1 MTYMKHNMFEEL
13 QTKKRQLLEFATKA
27 VEFGWI
33 PKTKALAG
41 DRNVISLEEI
51 KDKLENDV
59 LTIGVIGQMKCGK
72 STFLNAF
79 VFKDDI
85 LPTATTPMTAALSVI
100 TYGEKKRIVAEFY
113 TSDEWAEQSMQAKR
127 DESEATDPLD
137 LSKIKAAKELVT
149 KSVKLGSSLNS
160 YLGKTKE
167 DSFEQLVEYV
177 GAEGKYISITK
188 SVKIYYP
195 HDYLKGVEI
204 VDTPGFNDPI
214 VSREER
220 TKAFLAKA
228 DVVVMML
235 YAGRPFDA
243 TDRDIIFK
251 NVRQCGIGKVLV
263 GINKYDI
270 PYCDE
275 TNPEDEN
282 QIKEYVTQE
291 IKKACRACDDNTL
304 VEILKEVEPIPLS
317 AEMALLSEL
326 PMSRIASTE
335 ALNFS
340 WKRHCSN
347 FGISTPTEMYKWSRM
362 DTFVQAVQQII
373 DNEKGKIL
381 FAKPLNA
388 IVAAGEKLKADNEQ
402 EISLLRNQ
410 INLLSV
416 PDSELDEREEDLS
429 RLHRRMSKKLETLG
443 DELDAVINNLKRKG
457 AQELED
463 IVDASCK
470 KMQNIVRNEWSRFRS
485 FDSIMP
491 RLDGEMQQLK
501 NRKLKRA
508 VQALSDSGERKLRG
522 CVEEFFGDA
531 ETLMLKYLKDFNSRD
546 FVKGLKNKISGLEL
560 NGNDSSLGDDEN
572 NQSSD
577 SGLLDVICEA
587 IYETLNVYT
596 FGLLNKLGHFI
607 SHDEKVRE
615 AMDVFNTISNDF
627 DVAPFLERAFGN
639 KDKVLEFIRKSF
651 FDELIEPLQQQLVEI
666 RTKKDDKTKMLSEAQ
681 AKVEDLELKKKNIST
696 QVGVILGL
704 KSSLL

>member
-1 MTYMKHNMFEEL
+1 MTNMKHNMFEEL

-85 LPTATTPMTAALSVI
+85 LPAATTPMTAALSVI

-113 TSDEWAEQSMQAKR
+113 TSDEWAEQSIQAKR
-127 DESEATDPLD
+127 DESEATDTLD
-137 LSKIKAAKELVT
+137 LSKIKAAKELVA

-167 DSFEQLVEYV
+167 DSFEQLIEYV
-177 GAEGKYISITK
+177 GAEGKYVSITK

-270 PYCDE
+270 PYCDV

-282 QIKEYVTQE
+282 QIKEYVAQE
-291 IKKACRACDDNTL
+291 IKKACRECDDNTL

-326 PMSRIASTE
+326 PMSRIASKE

-340 WKRHCSN
+340 WQRHCSN
-347 FGISTPTEMYKWSRM
+347 FGISTQTEMYERSRM

-388 IVAAGEKLKADNEQ
+388 IVAAGEKLKADNEK

-416 PDSELDEREEDLS
+416 PDFELDEREESLS
-429 RLHRRMSKKLETLG
+429 KLHRRMSKKLDSLG
-443 DELDAVINNLKRKG
+443 EELDSTIQNLKRKG

-463 IVDASCK
+463 DVDASCK
-470 KMQNIVRNEWSRFRS
+470 RMEGIVRNEWGIFKG
-485 FDSIMP
+485 FKSIKP
-491 RLDGEMQQLK
+491 KLDAEYQRLY
-501 NRKLKRA
+501 NRKLKRTA
-508 VQALSDSGERKLRG
+508 QSLSDKGERELGK
-522 CVEEFFGDA
+522 CVDEFFGEA
-531 ETLMLKYLKDFNSRD
+531 ETLLLRYLKDFNSRD
-546 FVKGLKNKISGLEL
+546 FVKGVKTKIKGLESVNNSLFSCSSGGDDDTDSILAAFISGLTL
-560 NGNDSSLGDDEN
+560 SLSNKIFNILSHGDNVND
-572 NQSSD
+572 
-577 SGLLDVICEA
+577 LLVNI
-587 IYETLNVYT
+587 N
-596 FGLLNKLGHFI
+596 
-607 SHDEKVRE
+607 S
-615 AMDVFNTISNDF
+615 ISNDF
-627 DVAPFLERAFGN
+627 DPTPFLEHAFGN

-651 FDELIEPLQQQLVEI
+651 FDELIEPLQQQLVEVK
-666 RTKKDDKTKMLSEAQ
+666 TKKDSKAKMLSEAQ
-681 AKVEDLELKKKNIST
+681 EKVADLELKKKNIST
-696 QVGVILGL
+696 QVEVILGL

>member
-1 MTYMKHNMFEEL
+1 MTNMKHNMFEEL

-85 LPTATTPMTAALSVI
+85 LPAATTPMTAALSVI

-113 TSDEWAEQSMQAKR
+113 TPDEWAEQSMQAKR
-127 DESEATDPLD
+127 DESEATDTLD
-137 LSKIKAAKELVT
+137 LSKIKAAKELVA

-177 GAEGKYISITK
+177 GAEGKYVSITK

-275 TNPEDEN
+275 SNPEDEN

-326 PMSRIASTE
+326 PMSRITSTE

-347 FGISTPTEMYKWSRM
+347 FGISTQAEMYKWSRM

-416 PDSELDEREEDLS
+416 PDTELEEREESLS
-429 RLHRRMSKKLETLG
+429 KLHRRMSKKLDSLG
-443 DELDAVINNLKRKG
+443 EELDSTIQNLKRKG
-457 AQELED
+457 TQELED
-463 IVDASCK
+463 DVDASCK
-470 KMQNIVRNEWSRFRS
+470 RMEGIVRNEWGIFKS
-485 FDSIMP
+485 FKSIKPKLDSEYQ
-491 RLDGEMQQLK
+491 RLY
-501 NRKLKRA
+501 NRKLKRTA
-508 VQALSDSGERKLRG
+508 QSLSDKGERALGK
-522 CVEEFFGDA
+522 CVDEFFGEA
-531 ETLMLKYLKDFNSRD
+531 ETLLLRYLKDFNSRD
-546 FVKGLKNKISGLEL
+546 FVKGVKAKIKGLESINNSLFSCSSGGDDDPDSILAAFISGLTFSLSSKMFNLLSHSDEV
-560 NGNDSSLGDDEN
+560 ND
-572 NQSSD
+572 
-577 SGLLDVICEA
+577 LLIE
-587 IYETLNVYT
+587 IN
-596 FGLLNKLGHFI
+596 
-607 SHDEKVRE
+607 S
-615 AMDVFNTISNDF
+615 ISNDF
-627 DVAPFLERAFGN
+627 DPTPFLEHAFGN

-651 FDELIEPLQQQLVEI
+651 FDELIEPLQQQLVEVK
-666 RTKKDDKTKMLSEAQ
+666 TKKDDKAKMLSEAQ
-681 AKVEDLELKKKNIST
+681 AKVADLELKKKNIST
-696 QVGVILGL
+696 QVEVILGL

>member
-1 MTYMKHNMFEEL
+1 MKHNMFEEL
-13 QTKKRQLLEFATKA
+13 QAKKRQLLEFATKA

-79 VFKDDI
+79 LFKDDI
-85 LPTATTPMTAALSVI
+85 LPAATTPMTAALSVI

-113 TSDEWAEQSMQAKR
+113 TPDEWAEQSMQAKR
-127 DESEATDPLD
+127 DESEATDTLD
-137 LSKIKAAKELVT
+137 LSKIKAAKELVA

-167 DSFEQLVEYV
+167 DSFEQLIEYV
-177 GAEGKYISITK
+177 GAEGKYVSITK

-275 TNPEDEN
+275 TNPETEN

-326 PMSRIASTE
+326 PMSSITSTE

-347 FGISTPTEMYKWSRM
+347 FGISTQAEMYKWIRM

-410 INLLSV
+410 INLLSE
-416 PDSELDEREEDLS
+416 PDDELDKREESLS
-429 RLHRRMSKKLETLG
+429 KLHRRMSKKLESLG
-443 DELDAVINNLKRKG
+443 EDLDSTIQNLKRKG

-463 IVDASCK
+463 DVDNSCK
-470 KMQNIVRNEWSRFRS
+470 RMESIVRDEWGIFKSIKS
-485 FDSIMP
+485 IKPKLDSEYQ
-491 RLDGEMQQLK
+491 RLY
-501 NRKLKRA
+501 NRKLKRTA
-508 VQALSDSGERKLRG
+508 QSLSDKGERALGK
-522 CVEEFFGDA
+522 CVDEFFGEA
-531 ETLMLKYLKDFNSRD
+531 ETLLLKFLKDFNSRD
-546 FVKGLKNKISGLEL
+546 FVKGVKAKIKGLESINNSL
-560 NGNDSSLGDDEN
+560 FSCSSGGDDDP
-572 NQSSD
+572 D
-577 SGLLDVICEA
+577 SILA
-587 IYETLNVYT
+587 A
-596 FGLLNKLGHFI
+596 FI
-607 SHDEKVRE
+607 SRLTFSLSDKIFNLLSHSDEVNDLLIE
-615 AMDVFNTISNDF
+615 INSISNDF
-627 DVAPFLERAFGN
+627 DATPFLEHAFGN

-651 FDELIEPLQQQLVEI
+651 FDELIEPLQQQLVEVK
-666 RTKKDDKTKMLSEAQ
+666 TKKDDKAKMLSDAQ
-681 AKVEDLELKKKNIST
+681 AKVADLELKKKNIST
-696 QVGVILGL
+696 QVGVIQEL

>member
-1 MTYMKHNMFEEL
+1 MKHNMFEEL
-13 QTKKRQLLEFATKA
+13 QSKKRQLLEFATKA

-85 LPTATTPMTAALSVI
+85 LPAATTPMTAALSVI

-113 TSDEWAEQSMQAKR
+113 TPDEWAEQSMQAKR
-127 DESEATDPLD
+127 DESEATDTLD
-137 LSKIKAAKELVT
+137 LSKIKAAKELVA
-149 KSVKLGSSLNS
+149 KAVKLGSSLNS

-177 GAEGKYISITK
+177 GAEGKYVSITK

-291 IKKACRACDDNTL
+291 IKKACRECDDNTL

-347 FGISTPTEMYKWSRM
+347 FGISTQAEMYKWSRM

-410 INLLSV
+410 INLLSE
-416 PDSELDEREEDLS
+416 PDDELDKREESLS
-429 RLHRRMSKKLETLG
+429 KLHRRMSKKLESLG
-443 DELDAVINNLKRKG
+443 EVLDSTIQNLKRKG

-463 IVDASCK
+463 DVDNSCK
-470 KMQNIVRNEWSRFRS
+470 RMESIVRNEWGIFKS
-485 FDSIMP
+485 FKSIKPKLDSEYQ
-491 RLDGEMQQLK
+491 RLY
-501 NRKLKRA
+501 NRKLKRTA
-508 VQALSDSGERKLRG
+508 QSLSDKGERALGK
-522 CVEEFFGDA
+522 CVDEFFGEA
-531 ETLMLKYLKDFNSRD
+531 ETLLLRFLKDFNSRD
-546 FVKGLKNKISGLEL
+546 FVKGIKAKIKGLESVNNSLFSCSSGGDDDTDSILAIFLSRLTFSLSNKIFNLLSHSDEV
-560 NGNDSSLGDDEN
+560 ND
-572 NQSSD
+572 
-577 SGLLDVICEA
+577 LLIE
-587 IYETLNVYT
+587 IN
-596 FGLLNKLGHFI
+596 
-607 SHDEKVRE
+607 S
-615 AMDVFNTISNDF
+615 ISNDF
-627 DVAPFLERAFGN
+627 DPTPFLEHAFGN

-651 FDELIEPLQQQLVEI
+651 FDELIEPLQQQLVEVK
-666 RTKKDDKTKMLSEAQ
+666 TKKDDKAKMLSEAQ
-681 AKVEDLELKKKNIST
+681 AKVADLELKKKNIST
-696 QVGVILGL
+696 QVEVILGL

>member
-1 MTYMKHNMFEEL
+1 MVSTFDPLMKHNMFEEL

-85 LPTATTPMTAALSVI
+85 LPAATTPMTAALSVI

-127 DESEATDPLD
+127 DESEATDSLD
-137 LSKIKAAKELVT
+137 LSKIKAAKELVA

-177 GAEGKYISITK
+177 GAEGKYVSITK

-270 PYCDE
+270 PYCDV

-291 IKKACRACDDNTL
+291 IKKACRECDDNTL

-326 PMSRIASTE
+326 PMSRIASKE

-340 WKRHCSN
+340 WQRHCSN
-347 FGISTPTEMYKWSRM
+347 FGISTQTEMYERSRM

-388 IVAAGEKLKADNEQ
+388 IVAAGEKLKADNEK

-416 PDSELDEREEDLS
+416 PDFELDEREESLS
-429 RLHRRMSKKLETLG
+429 KLHRRMSKKLDSLG
-443 DELDAVINNLKRKG
+443 EELYSTIQNLKRKG

-463 IVDASCK
+463 DVDASCK
-470 KMQNIVRNEWSRFRS
+470 RMEGIVRNEWGIFKG
-485 FDSIMP
+485 FKSIKP
-491 RLDGEMQQLK
+491 KLDAEYQRLY
-501 NRKLKRA
+501 NRKLKRTA
-508 VQALSDSGERKLRG
+508 QSLSDKGERELGK
-522 CVEEFFGDA
+522 CVDEFFGEA
-531 ETLMLKYLKDFNSRD
+531 ETLLLRYLKDFNSRD
-546 FVKGLKNKISGLEL
+546 FVKGVKAKIKGLESVNNSLFSCSSGGDDDTDSILAAFISGLTL
-560 NGNDSSLGDDEN
+560 SLSNKIFNILSHGDNVND
-572 NQSSD
+572 
-577 SGLLDVICEA
+577 LLVNI
-587 IYETLNVYT
+587 N
-596 FGLLNKLGHFI
+596 
-607 SHDEKVRE
+607 S
-615 AMDVFNTISNDF
+615 ISNDF
-627 DVAPFLERAFGN
+627 DPTPFLEHAFGN

-651 FDELIEPLQQQLVEI
+651 FDELIEPLQQQLVEVK
-666 RTKKDDKTKMLSEAQ
+666 TKKDDKAKMLSEAQ
-681 AKVEDLELKKKNIST
+681 AKVADLELKKKNIST
-696 QVGVILGL
+696 QVEVILGL

>member
-1 MTYMKHNMFEEL
+1 MTNMKHNMFEEL
-13 QTKKRQLLEFATKA
+13 QTKKCQLLEFATKA

-51 KDKLENDV
+51 KNKLENDV

-85 LPTATTPMTAALSVI
+85 LPAATTPMTAALSVI

-127 DESEATDPLD
+127 DESEATDTLD
-137 LSKIKAAKELVT
+137 LSKIKAAKELVA

-167 DSFEQLVEYV
+167 DSFEQLIEYV
-177 GAEGKYISITK
+177 GAEGKYVSITK

-270 PYCDE
+270 PYCDV

-340 WKRHCSN
+340 WQRHCLN
-347 FGISTPTEMYKWSRM
+347 FGISTQAEMYKLSRM

-416 PDSELDEREEDLS
+416 PDTELEEREESLS
-429 RLHRRMSKKLETLG
+429 KLHRRMSKKLDSLG
-443 DELDAVINNLKRKG
+443 EELDSTIQNLKRKG

-463 IVDASCK
+463 DVDTSCK
-470 KMQNIVRNEWSRFRS
+470 RMEGIVRNEWGRFQS
-485 FDSIMP
+485 FDSIRP
-491 RLDGEMQQLK
+491 KLDGEYQRLY
-501 NRKLKRA
+501 NRKLKRTA
-508 VQALSDSGERKLRG
+508 QSLSDKGERELGK
-522 CVEEFFGDA
+522 CVDEFFGEA
-531 ETLMLKYLKDFNSRD
+531 ETLLLRYLKDFNSRD
-546 FVKGLKNKISGLEL
+546 FVKGVKAKIKGLESVNNSLFSCSSGGDNDTDSILAVFLSGLTFSLSNKIFNFLSHSDGVNNLLEEI
-560 NGNDSSLGDDEN
+560 NS
-572 NQSSD
+572 
-577 SGLLDVICEA
+577 
-587 IYETLNVYT
+587 
-596 FGLLNKLGHFI
+596 
-607 SHDEKVRE
+607 
-615 AMDVFNTISNDF
+615 ISNDF
-627 DVAPFLERAFGN
+627 DPTPFLEHAFGN

-651 FDELIEPLQQQLVEI
+651 FDELIEPLQQQLVEVK
-666 RTKKDDKTKMLSEAQ
+666 TKKDDKAKMLSEAQ
-681 AKVEDLELKKKNIST
+681 AKVADLELKKKNITT
-696 QVGVILGL
+696 QVEVILGL

>member
-1 MTYMKHNMFEEL
+1 MTNMKHNMFEEL
-13 QTKKRQLLEFATKA
+13 QAKKRQLLEFATKA

-85 LPTATTPMTAALSVI
+85 LPAATTPMTAALSVI

-127 DESEATDPLD
+127 DESEATDTLD
-137 LSKIKAAKELVT
+137 LSKIKAAKELVA

-167 DSFEQLVEYV
+167 DSFEQLIEYV
-177 GAEGKYISITK
+177 GAEGKYVSITK

-228 DVVVMML
+228 DVVVMMF

-270 PYCDE
+270 PYCDA

-326 PMSRIASTE
+326 PMSKIASTE

-340 WKRHCSN
+340 WERHCSN
-347 FGISTPTEMYKWSRM
+347 FGISTQAEMYKLSRM

-373 DNEKGKIL
+373 DKEKGKIL

-416 PDSELDEREEDLS
+416 PDTELEEREESLS
-429 RLHRRMSKKLETLG
+429 KLHRRMSKKLESLG
-443 DELDAVINNLKRKG
+443 EDLDSTIQNLKRKG

-463 IVDASCK
+463 DVDTSCK
-470 KMQNIVRNEWSRFRS
+470 RMEGIVRNEWGIFKS
-485 FDSIMP
+485 FKSIKPKLDSEYQ
-491 RLDGEMQQLK
+491 RLY
-501 NRKLKRA
+501 NRKLKRTA
-508 VQALSDSGERKLRG
+508 QSLSDKGERALGK
-522 CVEEFFGDA
+522 CVDEFFGEA
-531 ETLMLKYLKDFNSRD
+531 ETLLLRYLKDFNSRD
-546 FVKGLKNKISGLEL
+546 FVKGVKAKIKGLESVNNSLFSCSSGGDDDPDSILAAFISGLTFSLSNKIFNLLSHSDEV
-560 NGNDSSLGDDEN
+560 ND
-572 NQSSD
+572 
-577 SGLLDVICEA
+577 LLIE
-587 IYETLNVYT
+587 IN
-596 FGLLNKLGHFI
+596 
-607 SHDEKVRE
+607 S
-615 AMDVFNTISNDF
+615 ISNDF
-627 DVAPFLERAFGN
+627 DPTPFLEHAFGN

-651 FDELIEPLQQQLVEI
+651 FDELIEPLQQQLVEVK
-666 RTKKDDKTKMLSEAQ
+666 TKKDDKAKMLSEAQ
-681 AKVEDLELKKKNIST
+681 AKVADLELKKKNIST
-696 QVGVILGL
+696 QVGVIQEL

>member
-1 MTYMKHNMFEEL
+1 MKHNMFEEL

-85 LPTATTPMTAALSVI
+85 LPAATTPMTAALSVI

-127 DESEATDPLD
+127 DESEATDSLD
-137 LSKIKAAKELVT
+137 LSKIKAAKELVA
-149 KSVKLGSSLNS
+149 KSVKLGYSLNS
-160 YLGKTKE
+160 CLGKTKE

-177 GAEGKYISITK
+177 GAEGKYVSITK

-291 IKKACRACDDNTL
+291 IKKACCACDDTTL

-326 PMSRIASTE
+326 PMSRITSTE

-347 FGISTPTEMYKWSRM
+347 FGISTQTEMYERSRM

-388 IVAAGEKLKADNEQ
+388 IVAAGEKLKSDNEQ
-402 EISLLRNQ
+402 EISLLRNH

-416 PDSELDEREEDLS
+416 PDEELDKREESLS
-429 RLHRRMSKKLETLG
+429 KLHRRMSKKLVYLG
-443 DELDAVINNLKRKG
+443 EKLDSTIQNLKRKG

-463 IVDASCK
+463 DVDSSCK
-470 KMQNIVRNEWSRFRS
+470 RMESIVRDEWGIFKS
-485 FDSIMP
+485 FKSIKPKLDSEYQ
-491 RLDGEMQQLK
+491 RLY
-501 NRKLKRA
+501 NRKLKRTA
-508 VQALSDSGERKLRG
+508 QSLSDKGERELGK
-522 CVEEFFGDA
+522 CVDEFFGEA
-531 ETLMLKYLKDFNSRD
+531 ETLLLKYLKDFDSRD
-546 FVKGLKNKISGLEL
+546 FVKGVKTKIKGLESINNSLFSCSSGGDDDDYNLLLAFISGFTFSLSTKIFNFL
-560 NGNDSSLGDDEN
+560 SHSDNVND
-572 NQSSD
+572 
-577 SGLLDVICEA
+577 LLVNI
-587 IYETLNVYT
+587 N
-596 FGLLNKLGHFI
+596 
-607 SHDEKVRE
+607 S
-615 AMDVFNTISNDF
+615 ISNDF
-627 DVAPFLERAFGN
+627 DPTPFLEHAFGN

-651 FDELIEPLQQQLVEI
+651 FDELIEPLQQQLVEVK
-666 RTKKDDKTKMLSEAQ
+666 TKKDSKAKMLSEAQ
-681 AKVEDLELKKKNIST
+681 EKVADLELKKKNIST
-696 QVGVILGL
+696 QVEVILSL

>member
-1 MTYMKHNMFEEL
+1 MFEEL

-85 LPTATTPMTAALSVI
+85 LPATTTPMTAALSVI

-113 TSDEWAEQSMQAKR
+113 TPDEWAEQSMQAKR
-127 DESEATDPLD
+127 DESEATDTLD
-137 LSKIKAAKELVT
+137 LSKIKAAKELVA

-167 DSFEQLVEYV
+167 DSFEQLIEYV
-177 GAEGKYISITK
+177 GAEGKYVSITK

-220 TKAFLAKA
+220 TKAFLTKA

-235 YAGRPFDA
+235 YAGRPFDV

-326 PMSRIASTE
+326 PMSRITSTE

-347 FGISTPTEMYKWSRM
+347 FGISTQAEMYKWSRM
-362 DTFVQAVQQII
+362 DTLVQAVQQII

-388 IVAAGEKLKADNEQ
+388 IVAAGEKLKADNEL

-416 PDSELDEREEDLS
+416 PDPELDEREESLS
-429 RLHRRMSKKLETLG
+429 KLHRRMSK
-443 DELDAVINNLKRKG
+443 N
-457 AQELED
+457 
-463 IVDASCK
+463 
-470 KMQNIVRNEWSRFRS
+470 
-485 FDSIMP
+485 
-491 RLDGEMQQLK
+491 
-501 NRKLKRA
+501 
-508 VQALSDSGERKLRG
+508 
-522 CVEEFFGDA
+522 
-531 ETLMLKYLKDFNSRD
+531 
-546 FVKGLKNKISGLEL
+546 
-560 NGNDSSLGDDEN
+560 
-572 NQSSD
+572 
-577 SGLLDVICEA
+577 
-587 IYETLNVYT
+587 
-596 FGLLNKLGHFI
+596 
-607 SHDEKVRE
+607 
-615 AMDVFNTISNDF
+615 
-627 DVAPFLERAFGN
+627 
-639 KDKVLEFIRKSF
+639 
-651 FDELIEPLQQQLVEI
+651 
-666 RTKKDDKTKMLSEAQ
+666 
-681 AKVEDLELKKKNIST
+681 
-696 QVGVILGL
+696 
-704 KSSLL
+704 

>member
-1 MTYMKHNMFEEL
+1 MKHNMFEEL
-13 QTKKRQLLEFATKA
+13 QAKKRQLLEFATKA

-33 PKTKALAG
+33 SKTKALAG

-85 LPTATTPMTAALSVI
+85 LPAATTPMTAALSVI

-113 TSDEWAEQSMQAKR
+113 TPDEWAEQSMQAKR
-127 DESEATDPLD
+127 DESEATDTLD
-137 LSKIKAAKELVT
+137 LSKIKAAKELVA

-167 DSFEQLVEYV
+167 DSFEQLIEYV
-177 GAEGKYISITK
+177 GAEGKYVSITK

-275 TNPEDEN
+275 TNPETEN

-326 PMSRIASTE
+326 PMSSITSTE

-347 FGISTPTEMYKWSRM
+347 FGISTQAEMYKWSRM

-410 INLLSV
+410 INLLSE
-416 PDSELDEREEDLS
+416 PDDELDKREESLS
-429 RLHRRMSKKLETLG
+429 KLHRRMSKKLESLG
-443 DELDAVINNLKRKG
+443 EDLDSTIQNLKRKG

-463 IVDASCK
+463 DVDNSCK
-470 KMQNIVRNEWSRFRS
+470 RMESIVRDEWGIFKSIKS
-485 FDSIMP
+485 IKPKLDSEYQ
-491 RLDGEMQQLK
+491 RLY
-501 NRKLKRA
+501 NRKLKRTA
-508 VQALSDSGERKLRG
+508 QSLSDKGERALGK
-522 CVEEFFGDA
+522 CVDEFFGEA
-531 ETLMLKYLKDFNSRD
+531 ETLLLKFLKDFNSRD
-546 FVKGLKNKISGLEL
+546 FVKGVKAKIKGLESVNNSLFSCSSGGDDDTDSILAIFLSGLTFSLSNKIFNFLSHSYEV
-560 NGNDSSLGDDEN
+560 ND
-572 NQSSD
+572 
-577 SGLLDVICEA
+577 LLIE
-587 IYETLNVYT
+587 IN
-596 FGLLNKLGHFI
+596 
-607 SHDEKVRE
+607 S
-615 AMDVFNTISNDF
+615 ISNDF
-627 DVAPFLERAFGN
+627 DPTPFLEHAFGN

-651 FDELIEPLQQQLVEI
+651 FDELIEPLQQQLVEVK
-666 RTKKDDKTKMLSEAQ
+666 TKKDDKAKMLSEAQ
-681 AKVEDLELKKKNIST
+681 AKVADLELKKKNIST
-696 QVGVILGL
+696 QVEVILGL

>member
-1 MTYMKHNMFEEL
+1 MTNMKHNMFEEL
-13 QTKKRQLLEFATKA
+13 QAKKRQLLEFATKA

-85 LPTATTPMTAALSVI
+85 LPAATTPMTAALSVI

-127 DESEATDPLD
+127 DESEATDTLD
-137 LSKIKAAKELVT
+137 LSKIKAAKELVA

-167 DSFEQLVEYV
+167 DSFEQLIEYV
-177 GAEGKYISITK
+177 GAEGKYVSITK

-228 DVVVMML
+228 DVVVMMF

-270 PYCDE
+270 PYCDA

-326 PMSRIASTE
+326 PMSKIASTE

-340 WKRHCSN
+340 WERHCSN
-347 FGISTPTEMYKWSRM
+347 FGISTQAEMYKLSRM

-373 DNEKGKIL
+373 DKEKGKIL

-402 EISLLRNQ
+402 EISLL
-410 INLLSV
+410 SV
-416 PDSELDEREEDLS
+416 PDTELEEREESLS
-429 RLHRRMSKKLETLG
+429 KLHRRMSKKLESLG
-443 DELDAVINNLKRKG
+443 EDLDSTIQNLKRKG

-463 IVDASCK
+463 DVDTSCK
-470 KMQNIVRNEWSRFRS
+470 RMEGIVRNEWGIFKS
-485 FDSIMP
+485 FKSIKPKLDSEYQ
-491 RLDGEMQQLK
+491 RLY
-501 NRKLKRA
+501 NRKLKRTA
-508 VQALSDSGERKLRG
+508 QSLSDKGERALGK
-522 CVEEFFGDA
+522 CVDEFFGEA
-531 ETLMLKYLKDFNSRD
+531 ETLLLRYLKDFNSRD
-546 FVKGLKNKISGLEL
+546 FVKGVKAKIKGLESVNNSLFSCSSGGDDDPDSILAAFISGLTFSLSNKIFNLLSHSDEV
-560 NGNDSSLGDDEN
+560 ND
-572 NQSSD
+572 
-577 SGLLDVICEA
+577 LLIE
-587 IYETLNVYT
+587 IN
-596 FGLLNKLGHFI
+596 
-607 SHDEKVRE
+607 S
-615 AMDVFNTISNDF
+615 ISNDF
-627 DVAPFLERAFGN
+627 DPTPFLEHAFGN

-651 FDELIEPLQQQLVEI
+651 FDELIEPLQQQLVEVK
-666 RTKKDDKTKMLSEAQ
+666 TKKDDKAKMLSEAQ
-681 AKVEDLELKKKNIST
+681 AKVADLELKKKNIST
-696 QVGVILGL
+696 QVGVIQEL

>member
-1 MTYMKHNMFEEL
+1 MTNMKHNMFEEL

-85 LPTATTPMTAALSVI
+85 LPAATTPMTAALSVI

-127 DESEATDPLD
+127 DESEATDTLD
-137 LSKIKAAKELVT
+137 LSKIKAAKELVA

-177 GAEGKYISITK
+177 GAEGKYVSITK

-270 PYCDE
+270 PYCDV

-282 QIKEYVTQE
+282 QIKEYVAQE
-291 IKKACRACDDNTL
+291 IKKACRECDDNTL

-326 PMSRIASTE
+326 PMSRIASKE

-340 WKRHCSN
+340 WQRHCSN
-347 FGISTPTEMYKWSRM
+347 FGISTQTEMYERSRM

-388 IVAAGEKLKADNEQ
+388 IVAAGEKLKADNEK

-416 PDSELDEREEDLS
+416 PDFELDEREESLS
-429 RLHRRMSKKLETLG
+429 KLHRRMSKKLDSLG
-443 DELDAVINNLKRKG
+443 EELDSTIQNLKRKG

-463 IVDASCK
+463 DVDASCK
-470 KMQNIVRNEWSRFRS
+470 RMEGIVRNEWGIFKG
-485 FDSIMP
+485 FKSIKP
-491 RLDGEMQQLK
+491 KLDAEYQRLY
-501 NRKLKRA
+501 NRKLKRTA
-508 VQALSDSGERKLRG
+508 QSLSDKGERELGK
-522 CVEEFFGDA
+522 CVDEFFGEA
-531 ETLMLKYLKDFNSRD
+531 ETLLLRYLKDFNSRD
-546 FVKGLKNKISGLEL
+546 FVKGVKTKIKGLESVNNSLFSCSSGGDDDTDSILAAFISGLTL
-560 NGNDSSLGDDEN
+560 SLSNKIFNILSHGDNVND
-572 NQSSD
+572 
-577 SGLLDVICEA
+577 LLVNI
-587 IYETLNVYT
+587 N
-596 FGLLNKLGHFI
+596 
-607 SHDEKVRE
+607 S
-615 AMDVFNTISNDF
+615 ISNDF
-627 DVAPFLERAFGN
+627 DPTPFLEHAFGN

-651 FDELIEPLQQQLVEI
+651 FDELIEPLQQQLVEVK
-666 RTKKDDKTKMLSEAQ
+666 TKKDSKAKMLSEAQ
-681 AKVEDLELKKKNIST
+681 EKVADLELKKKNIST
-696 QVGVILGL
+696 QVEVILGL

>member
-1 MTYMKHNMFEEL
+1 MTNMKHNMFEEL

-85 LPTATTPMTAALSVI
+85 LPAATTPMTAALSVI

-127 DESEATDPLD
+127 DESEATDTLD
-137 LSKIKAAKELVT
+137 LSKIKAAKELVA

-167 DSFEQLVEYV
+167 DSFEQLIEYV
-177 GAEGKYISITK
+177 GAEGKYVSITK

-235 YAGRPFDA
+235 YAGRPFDV

-326 PMSRIASTE
+326 PMSRITSTE
-335 ALNFS
+335 ALN
-340 WKRHCSN
+340 
-347 FGISTPTEMYKWSRM
+347 
-362 DTFVQAVQQII
+362 
-373 DNEKGKIL
+373 
-381 FAKPLNA
+381 
-388 IVAAGEKLKADNEQ
+388 
-402 EISLLRNQ
+402 
-410 INLLSV
+410 
-416 PDSELDEREEDLS
+416 
-429 RLHRRMSKKLETLG
+429 
-443 DELDAVINNLKRKG
+443 
-457 AQELED
+457 
-463 IVDASCK
+463 
-470 KMQNIVRNEWSRFRS
+470 
-485 FDSIMP
+485 
-491 RLDGEMQQLK
+491 
-501 NRKLKRA
+501 
-508 VQALSDSGERKLRG
+508 
-522 CVEEFFGDA
+522 
-531 ETLMLKYLKDFNSRD
+531 
-546 FVKGLKNKISGLEL
+546 
-560 NGNDSSLGDDEN
+560 
-572 NQSSD
+572 
-577 SGLLDVICEA
+577 
-587 IYETLNVYT
+587 
-596 FGLLNKLGHFI
+596 
-607 SHDEKVRE
+607 
-615 AMDVFNTISNDF
+615 
-627 DVAPFLERAFGN
+627 
-639 KDKVLEFIRKSF
+639 
-651 FDELIEPLQQQLVEI
+651 
-666 RTKKDDKTKMLSEAQ
+666 
-681 AKVEDLELKKKNIST
+681 
-696 QVGVILGL
+696 
-704 KSSLL
+704 

>member
-1 MTYMKHNMFEEL
+1 M
-13 QTKKRQLLEFATKA
+13 
-27 VEFGWI
+27 
-33 PKTKALAG
+33 
-41 DRNVISLEEI
+41 
-51 KDKLENDV
+51 
-59 LTIGVIGQMKCGK
+59 
-72 STFLNAF
+72 
-79 VFKDDI
+79 
-85 LPTATTPMTAALSVI
+85 
-100 TYGEKKRIVAEFY
+100 
-113 TSDEWAEQSMQAKR
+113 
-127 DESEATDPLD
+127 
-137 LSKIKAAKELVT
+137 
-149 KSVKLGSSLNS
+149 
-160 YLGKTKE
+160 
-167 DSFEQLVEYV
+167 
-177 GAEGKYISITK
+177 
-188 SVKIYYP
+188 
-195 HDYLKGVEI
+195 
-204 VDTPGFNDPI
+204 
-214 VSREER
+214 
-220 TKAFLAKA
+220 
-228 DVVVMML
+228 
-235 YAGRPFDA
+235 
-243 TDRDIIFK
+243 
-251 NVRQCGIGKVLV
+251 
-263 GINKYDI
+263 
-270 PYCDE
+270 
-275 TNPEDEN
+275 
-282 QIKEYVTQE
+282 
-291 IKKACRACDDNTL
+291 
-304 VEILKEVEPIPLS
+304 
-317 AEMALLSEL
+317 
-326 PMSRIASTE
+326 
-335 ALNFS
+335 
-340 WKRHCSN
+340 
-347 FGISTPTEMYKWSRM
+347 
-362 DTFVQAVQQII
+362 
-373 DNEKGKIL
+373 
-381 FAKPLNA
+381 
-388 IVAAGEKLKADNEQ
+388 
-402 EISLLRNQ
+402 
-410 INLLSV
+410 LSV

-470 KMQNIVRNEWSRFRS
+470 RMQNIVRNEWSCFRS

-696 QVGVILGL
+696 QVGVIQEL

>member
-1 MTYMKHNMFEEL
+1 MTNMKHNMFEEL
-13 QTKKRQLLEFATKA
+13 QAKKRQLLEFATKA

-85 LPTATTPMTAALSVI
+85 LPAATTPMTAALSVI

-127 DESEATDPLD
+127 DESEATDTLD
-137 LSKIKAAKELVT
+137 LSKIKAAKELVA

-167 DSFEQLVEYV
+167 DSFEQLIEYV
-177 GAEGKYISITK
+177 GAEGKYVSITK

-228 DVVVMML
+228 DVVVMMF

-270 PYCDE
+270 PYCDA

-326 PMSRIASTE
+326 PMSKIASTE

-340 WKRHCSN
+340 WERHCSN
-347 FGISTPTEMYKWSRM
+347 FGISTQAEMYKLSRM

-373 DNEKGKIL
+373 DKEKGKIL

-416 PDSELDEREEDLS
+416 PDTELEEREESLS
-429 RLHRRMSKKLETLG
+429 KLHRRMSKKLESLG
-443 DELDAVINNLKRKG
+443 EDLDSTIQNLKRKG

-463 IVDASCK
+463 DVDTSCK
-470 KMQNIVRNEWSRFRS
+470 RMEGIVRNEWGIFKS
-485 FDSIMP
+485 FKSIKPKLDSEYQ
-491 RLDGEMQQLK
+491 RLY
-501 NRKLKRA
+501 NRKLKRTA
-508 VQALSDSGERKLRG
+508 QSLSDKGERALGK
-522 CVEEFFGDA
+522 CVDEFFGEA
-531 ETLMLKYLKDFNSRD
+531 ETLLLRYLKDFNSRD
-546 FVKGLKNKISGLEL
+546 FVKGVKAKIKGLESVNNSLFSCSSGGDNDPDSILAAFISGLTFSLSNKIFNLLSHSDEV
-560 NGNDSSLGDDEN
+560 ND
-572 NQSSD
+572 
-577 SGLLDVICEA
+577 LLIE
-587 IYETLNVYT
+587 IN
-596 FGLLNKLGHFI
+596 
-607 SHDEKVRE
+607 S
-615 AMDVFNTISNDF
+615 ISNDF
-627 DVAPFLERAFGN
+627 DPTPFLEHAFGN

-651 FDELIEPLQQQLVEI
+651 FDELIEPLQQQLVEVK
-666 RTKKDDKTKMLSEAQ
+666 TKKDDKAKMLSEAQ
-681 AKVEDLELKKKNIST
+681 AKVADLELKKKNIST
-696 QVGVILGL
+696 QVGVIQEL

>member
-1 MTYMKHNMFEEL
+1 MKHNMFEEL
-13 QTKKRQLLEFATKA
+13 QSKKRQLLEFATKA

-85 LPTATTPMTAALSVI
+85 LPAATTPMTAALSVI

-113 TSDEWAEQSMQAKR
+113 TPDEWAEQSMQAKR
-127 DESEATDPLD
+127 DESEATDTLD
-137 LSKIKAAKELVT
+137 LSKIKAAKELVA

-167 DSFEQLVEYV
+167 DSFEQLIEYV
-177 GAEGKYISITK
+177 GAEGKYVSITK

-270 PYCDE
+270 PYCDA

-291 IKKACRACDDNTL
+291 IKKACRECDDNTL

-362 DTFVQAVQQII
+362 DTFVEAVQQII

-410 INLLSV
+410 INLLSE
-416 PDSELDEREEDLS
+416 PDDELDKREESLS
-429 RLHRRMSKKLETLG
+429 KLHRRMSKKLESLG
-443 DELDAVINNLKRKG
+443 EDLDSTIQNLKRKG

-463 IVDASCK
+463 DVDNSCK
-470 KMQNIVRNEWSRFRS
+470 RMESIVRDEWGIFKSIKS
-485 FDSIMP
+485 IKPKLDSEYQ
-491 RLDGEMQQLK
+491 RLY
-501 NRKLKRA
+501 NRKLKRTA
-508 VQALSDSGERKLRG
+508 QSLSDKGERALGK
-522 CVEEFFGDA
+522 CVDEFFGEA
-531 ETLMLKYLKDFNSRD
+531 ETLLLKFLKDFNSRD
-546 FVKGLKNKISGLEL
+546 FVKGVKAKIKGLESINNSL
-560 NGNDSSLGDDEN
+560 FSCSSGGDDDP
-572 NQSSD
+572 D
-577 SGLLDVICEA
+577 SILA
-587 IYETLNVYT
+587 A
-596 FGLLNKLGHFI
+596 FI
-607 SHDEKVRE
+607 SRLTFSLSDKIFNLLSHSDEVNDLLIE
-615 AMDVFNTISNDF
+615 INSISNDF
-627 DVAPFLERAFGN
+627 DATPFLEHAFGN

-651 FDELIEPLQQQLVEI
+651 FDELIEPLQQQLVEVK
-666 RTKKDDKTKMLSEAQ
+666 TKKDDKAKMLSDSQ
-681 AKVEDLELKKKNIST
+681 AKIADLELKKKNIST
-696 QVGVILGL
+696 QVEVILGL

>member
-1 MTYMKHNMFEEL
+1 MKHNMFEEL
-13 QTKKRQLLEFATKA
+13 QAKKRQLLEFATKA

-85 LPTATTPMTAALSVI
+85 LPAATTPMTAALSVI

-113 TSDEWAEQSMQAKR
+113 TPDEWAEQSMQAKR

-137 LSKIKAAKELVT
+137 LSKIKAAKELVA

-167 DSFEQLVEYV
+167 DSFEQLIEYV
-177 GAEGKYISITK
+177 GAEGKYVSITK

-275 TNPEDEN
+275 TNPETEN

-326 PMSRIASTE
+326 PMSSITSTE

-347 FGISTPTEMYKWSRM
+347 FGISTQAEMYKWSRM

-410 INLLSV
+410 INLLSE
-416 PDSELDEREEDLS
+416 PDDELDKREESLS
-429 RLHRRMSKKLETLG
+429 KLHRRMSKKLESLG
-443 DELDAVINNLKRKG
+443 EDLDSTIQNLKRKG

-463 IVDASCK
+463 DVDNSCK
-470 KMQNIVRNEWSRFRS
+470 RMESIVRDEWGIFKSIKS
-485 FDSIMP
+485 IKPKLDSEYQ
-491 RLDGEMQQLK
+491 RLY
-501 NRKLKRA
+501 NRKLKRTA
-508 VQALSDSGERKLRG
+508 QSLSDKGERALGK
-522 CVEEFFGDA
+522 CVDEFFGEA
-531 ETLMLKYLKDFNSRD
+531 ETLLLKFLKDFNSRD
-546 FVKGLKNKISGLEL
+546 FVKGVKAKIKGLESINNSL
-560 NGNDSSLGDDEN
+560 FSCSSGGDDDP
-572 NQSSD
+572 D
-577 SGLLDVICEA
+577 SILA
-587 IYETLNVYT
+587 A
-596 FGLLNKLGHFI
+596 FI
-607 SHDEKVRE
+607 SRLTFSLSDKIFNLLSHSDEVNDLLIE
-615 AMDVFNTISNDF
+615 INSISNDF
-627 DVAPFLERAFGN
+627 DATPFLEHAFGN

-651 FDELIEPLQQQLVEI
+651 FDELIEPLQQQLVEVK
-666 RTKKDDKTKMLSEAQ
+666 TKKDDKAKMLSDAQ
-681 AKVEDLELKKKNIST
+681 AKVADLELKKKNIST
-696 QVGVILGL
+696 QVGVIQEL

>member
-1 MTYMKHNMFEEL
+1 MTNMKHNMFEEL

-85 LPTATTPMTAALSVI
+85 LPAATTPMTAALSVI

-113 TSDEWAEQSMQAKR
+113 TPDEWAEQSMQAKR
-127 DESEATDPLD
+127 DESEATDTLD
-137 LSKIKAAKELVT
+137 LSKIKAAKELVA

-177 GAEGKYISITK
+177 GAEGKYVSITK

-270 PYCDE
+270 PYCDV

-282 QIKEYVTQE
+282 QIKEYVAQE
-291 IKKACRACDDNTL
+291 IKKACRECDDNTL

-326 PMSRIASTE
+326 PMSRIASKE

-340 WKRHCSN
+340 WQRHCSN
-347 FGISTPTEMYKWSRM
+347 FGISTQTEMYERSRM

-388 IVAAGEKLKADNEQ
+388 IVAAGEKLKADNEK

-416 PDSELDEREEDLS
+416 PDFELDEREESLS
-429 RLHRRMSKKLETLG
+429 KLHRRMSKKLDSLG
-443 DELDAVINNLKRKG
+443 EELDSTIQNLKRKG

-463 IVDASCK
+463 DVDASCK
-470 KMQNIVRNEWSRFRS
+470 RMEGIVRNEWGIFKG
-485 FDSIMP
+485 FKSIKP
-491 RLDGEMQQLK
+491 KLDAEYQRLY
-501 NRKLKRA
+501 NRKLKRTA
-508 VQALSDSGERKLRG
+508 QSLSDKGERELGK
-522 CVEEFFGDA
+522 CVDEFFGEA
-531 ETLMLKYLKDFNSRD
+531 ETLLLRYLKDFNSRD
-546 FVKGLKNKISGLEL
+546 FVKGVKTKIKGLESVNNSLFSCSSGGDDDTDSILAAFISGLTL
-560 NGNDSSLGDDEN
+560 SLSNKIFNILSHGDNVND
-572 NQSSD
+572 
-577 SGLLDVICEA
+577 LLVNI
-587 IYETLNVYT
+587 N
-596 FGLLNKLGHFI
+596 
-607 SHDEKVRE
+607 S
-615 AMDVFNTISNDF
+615 ISNDF
-627 DVAPFLERAFGN
+627 DPTPFLEHAFGN

-651 FDELIEPLQQQLVEI
+651 FDELIEPLQQQLVEVK
-666 RTKKDDKTKMLSEAQ
+666 TKKDSKAKMLSEAQ
-681 AKVEDLELKKKNIST
+681 EKVADLELKKKNIST
-696 QVGVILGL
+696 QVEVILGL

>member
-1 MTYMKHNMFEEL
+1 
-13 QTKKRQLLEFATKA
+13 
-27 VEFGWI
+27 
-33 PKTKALAG
+33 
-41 DRNVISLEEI
+41 
-51 KDKLENDV
+51 
-59 LTIGVIGQMKCGK
+59 
-72 STFLNAF
+72 
-79 VFKDDI
+79 
-85 LPTATTPMTAALSVI
+85 
-100 TYGEKKRIVAEFY
+100 
-113 TSDEWAEQSMQAKR
+113 MQAKR
-127 DESEATDPLD
+127 DESEATDTLD
-137 LSKIKAAKELVT
+137 LSKIKAAKELVA

-177 GAEGKYISITK
+177 GAEGKYVSITK

-270 PYCDE
+270 PYCDA

-291 IKKACRACDDNTL
+291 IKKACRECDDNTL

-362 DTFVQAVQQII
+362 DTFVEAVQQII

-410 INLLSV
+410 INLLSE
-416 PDSELDEREEDLS
+416 PDDELDKREESLS
-429 RLHRRMSKKLETLG
+429 KLHRRMSKKLESLG
-443 DELDAVINNLKRKG
+443 EVLDSTIQNLKRKG

-463 IVDASCK
+463 DVDNSCK
-470 KMQNIVRNEWSRFRS
+470 RMESIVRNEWGIFKS
-485 FDSIMP
+485 FKSIKPKLDSEYQ
-491 RLDGEMQQLK
+491 RLY
-501 NRKLKRA
+501 NRKLKRTA
-508 VQALSDSGERKLRG
+508 QSLSDKGERALGK
-522 CVEEFFGDA
+522 CVDEFFGEA
-531 ETLMLKYLKDFNSRD
+531 ETLLLRFLKDFNSRD
-546 FVKGLKNKISGLEL
+546 FVKGIKAKIKGLESVNNSLFSCSSGGDDDTDSILAIFLSRLTFSLSNKIFNLLSHSDEV
-560 NGNDSSLGDDEN
+560 ND
-572 NQSSD
+572 
-577 SGLLDVICEA
+577 LLIE
-587 IYETLNVYT
+587 IN
-596 FGLLNKLGHFI
+596 
-607 SHDEKVRE
+607 S
-615 AMDVFNTISNDF
+615 ISNDF
-627 DVAPFLERAFGN
+627 DPTPFLEHAFGN

-651 FDELIEPLQQQLVEI
+651 FDELIEPLQQQLVEVK
-666 RTKKDDKTKMLSEAQ
+666 TKKDDKAKMLSDTQ
-681 AKVEDLELKKKNIST
+681 AKIADLELKKKNIST
-696 QVGVILGL
+696 QVEVILGL